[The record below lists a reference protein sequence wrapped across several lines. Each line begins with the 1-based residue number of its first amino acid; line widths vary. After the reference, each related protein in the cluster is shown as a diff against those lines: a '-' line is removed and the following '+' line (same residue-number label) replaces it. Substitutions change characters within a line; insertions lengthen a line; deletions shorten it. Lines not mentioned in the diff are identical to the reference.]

1 MKRNYYYLV
10 AGLQDVVLEM
20 NKLLL
25 NQYDFRELLKTH
37 LHPSDYRLAEKLYL
51 PYDNKNLLNR
61 LQKSDQPFDELGNF
75 NMEQL
80 DDNIRESNSLPEY
93 MARFIESFRNKEP
106 LFPDMSPEN
115 ELTTLFY
122 QAMLEHDNKFL
133 REWFTFDLTVK
144 NLLTA
149 MISRKYNLPYEHQI
163 IGTDEISETIRKSN
177 ARDYGV
183 GDEFEFVDTL
193 ADIAKGDDIQ
203 TREKAVDQLLWDYL
217 DEVTFFEYFTVEKIL
232 AYTIKLGLAGRW
244 LAIDKEHGKRMF
256 EKILSELQAGYSLPE
271 TFTDK

>member
-37 LHPSDYRLAEKLYL
+37 LHPSDFRLAEKLYL
-51 PYDNKNLLNR
+51 QYDNKNLLNR
-61 LQKSDQPFDELGNF
+61 LQKNNQPFDELGNF
-75 NMEQL
+75 SIEQL
-80 DDNIRESNSLPEY
+80 DENIREPDSLPDY
-93 MARFIESFRNKEP
+93 MIRFIEAYKNNEP

-122 QAMLEHDNKFL
+122 QEMLGHDNKFL
-133 REWFTFDLTVK
+133 REWFTFKLTVK

-149 MISRKYNLPYEHQI
+149 MISRKYNLPYEHQV

-193 ADIAKGDDIQ
+193 ADIAKSDDIQ

-256 EKILSELQAGYSLPE
+256 EKILNELQAAYRLPE